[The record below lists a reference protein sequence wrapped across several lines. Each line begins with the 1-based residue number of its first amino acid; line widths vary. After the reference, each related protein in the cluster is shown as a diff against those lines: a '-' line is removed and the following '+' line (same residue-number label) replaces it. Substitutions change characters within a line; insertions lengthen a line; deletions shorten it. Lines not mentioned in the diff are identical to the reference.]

1 MTGPASAAA
10 TAPPAIEAVGIVKSF
25 PGVRANDHV
34 DFDLRPGEIHALL
47 GENGAG
53 KSTLMNVLAGLY
65 RPDEG
70 RMRVGGQDVEFRS
83 PRDAIAAG
91 IGMVHQHFTLVP
103 SQTVAENVLLGLDTP
118 RFRLD
123 LRKTEKEVARLASD
137 VGLRVDPGASVW
149 QLSVGEQQRVEIIK
163 LLYHGASVLI
173 LDEPTAVLAPQ
184 EIAELFTTLRSMVGG
199 GRSVV
204 FISHKLG
211 EVLSIADR
219 ITVMRGG
226 VVTAAGIDPSTVTRA
241 DLARLMVGRPVL
253 EQLQRTQ
260 VEPGRVVLH
269 VDDVNAESDRR
280 LPALRGAS
288 LEVHA
293 GEIVGVAAVAGNG
306 QSELAQVITGLRTC
320 TGRVTIDGRE
330 VGARPSREAITA
342 GVAHVHI
349 RTSSFPPMRRGGA
362 WIAFDLQA
370 IRLGDPRRDLV
381 ECPGLPLPVGELACE
396 PWVALLQRERVDRP
410 RFAQRRV
417 EVACEPRRLCSRR
430 VHMAEALQVAAR
442 PGPGEGRVKRALVG
456 VTAAGAQAPERD
468 VGGDLGH
475 RGGACGEHVGG
486 ERAAVFPA
494 PLVHEHQGEP
504 RARVGRVQV
513 LLLGERDVIAQRAL
527 RAVELVHLPKTPAQH
542 PVPVGDAMLELA

>member
-1 MTGPASAAA
+1 MTGPASTAPVAA
-10 TAPPAIEAVGIVKSF
+10 TVPPAIEAVGIVKTF

-34 DFDLRPGEIHALL
+34 DFDVRPGEIHALL

-53 KSTLMNVLAGLY
+53 KSTLMNVLAGMY

-70 RMRVGGQDVEFRS
+70 VVRVGGGDVEFRS

-103 SQTVAENVLLGLDTP
+103 SQTVAENVLLGLETP

-123 LRKTEKEVARLASD
+123 LKRTEVEVARLAKD

-163 LLYHGASVLI
+163 LLFHGARVLI

-184 EIAELFTTLRSMVGG
+184 EITERFTTLRSMVAS

-219 ITVMRGG
+219 ITVMRAG
-226 VVTAAGIDPSTVTRA
+226 VVTAAGIDPSTVTRP

-253 EQLQRTQ
+253 EQLQRTE
-260 VEPGRVVLH
+260 VETGRVVLH
-269 VDDVNAESDRR
+269 VDDVHADSDRG
-280 LPALRGAS
+280 LPALRGVS

-320 TGRVTIDGRE
+320 TGRVVIDGRDIA
-330 VGARPSREAITA
+330 ARPSREAISA
-342 GVAHVHI
+342 GVAHVPEDRAGVGSAPNLSLVDNLILRAFRH
-349 RTSSFPPMRRGGA
+349 PPIARGPLLDDGA
-362 WIAFDLQA
+362 ARAKADGLRSAYA
-370 IRLGDPRRDLV
+370 ISAPTIDA
-381 ECPGLPLPVGELACE
+381 PVRILSGGN
-396 PWVALLQRERVDRP
+396 LQRLILAREIDSLPKVLIAVQPTRGLDVGAIEGVHQMLLDMRARGAGVLLISEELEELLALADRIL
-410 RFAQRRV
+410 V
-417 EVACEPRRLCSRR
+417 
-430 VHMAEALQVAAR
+430 MY
-442 PGPGEGRVKRALVG
+442 EGRI
-456 VTAAGAQAPERD
+456 AASFDAPTRD
-468 VGGDLGH
+468 DVEAIGLHMTGGD
-475 RGGACGEHVGG
+475 A
-486 ERAAVFPA
+486 
-494 PLVHEHQGEP
+494 
-504 RARVGRVQV
+504 
-513 LLLGERDVIAQRAL
+513 
-527 RAVELVHLPKTPAQH
+527 
-542 PVPVGDAMLELA
+542 

>member
-1 MTGPASAAA
+1 
-10 TAPPAIEAVGIVKSF
+10 
-25 PGVRANDHV
+25 
-34 DFDLRPGEIHALL
+34 
-47 GENGAG
+47 
-53 KSTLMNVLAGLY
+53 MNVLAGLY

-330 VGARPSREAITA
+330 VGARPSREAIAA
-342 GVAHVHI
+342 GVAHVPEDRAGVGSAPNLSLVDNLILRAFRHPPI
-349 RTSSFPPMRRGGA
+349 ARGPFLDDGAARTKADGLRAAYAISAPTIDAPVRILSGGN
-362 WIAFDLQA
+362 
-370 IRLGDPRRDLV
+370 
-381 ECPGLPLPVGELACE
+381 
-396 PWVALLQRERVDRP
+396 LQRLILAREIDSSPKVLIAVQPTRGLDVGAIEGVHQMLLDLRAGGTAILLISEELEELLALSDRIL
-410 RFAQRRV
+410 V
-417 EVACEPRRLCSRR
+417 
-430 VHMAEALQVAAR
+430 MY
-442 PGPGEGRVKRALVG
+442 EGRITASFDAPSRA
-456 VTAAGAQAPERD
+456 D
-468 VGGDLGH
+468 VEAIGLHMTGGD
-475 RGGACGEHVGG
+475 A
-486 ERAAVFPA
+486 
-494 PLVHEHQGEP
+494 
-504 RARVGRVQV
+504 
-513 LLLGERDVIAQRAL
+513 
-527 RAVELVHLPKTPAQH
+527 
-542 PVPVGDAMLELA
+542 